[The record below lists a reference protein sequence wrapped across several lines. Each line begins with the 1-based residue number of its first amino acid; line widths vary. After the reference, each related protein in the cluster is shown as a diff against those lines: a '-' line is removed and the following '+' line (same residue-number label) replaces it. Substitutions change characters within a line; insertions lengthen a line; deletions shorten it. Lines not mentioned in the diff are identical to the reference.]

1 MIYFDN
7 SATTKPDPEV
17 LETFLKVNHYY
28 YANPSSIHSFG
39 GKVEKLLQQARA
51 QFASILMVKEN
62 EVYFTSGGT
71 ESNNTAL
78 KGTAFQYHNRGKH
91 IITTSI
97 EHPSIIESC
106 EQLKNFGFDITYL
119 TVDGNGVIDP
129 NELKKAIREE
139 TILVSVM
146 HVNNEVGS
154 IQPIDQIGQLLKNY
168 PKILFHVD
176 HVQGYGKVELDLTN
190 IGIDLCTISA
200 HKLHGLKGSGLLYIR
215 DGVQLSPLIT
225 GGEQERK
232 VRSGTENTSGIV
244 AFAKAIRLEKERSS
258 EGVSIIKEIHEYLR
272 TELSSIEGI
281 SIHTPET
288 LAAPH
293 ILNFSV
299 KHYKGEVIV
308 HALEEMDIYVSTTSA
323 CSSKKNIPS
332 RTLLAMGRT
341 EEMANSSIRVSLAFE
356 NTMEEA
362 IIFIQ
367 SLKKVI
373 SNLDKVMRRSV

>member
-17 LETFLKVNHYY
+17 LETFLKVNQYY

-51 QFASILMVKEN
+51 QFSKLLNVKEN
-62 EVYFTSGGT
+62 EIFFTSGGT
-71 ESNNTAL
+71 ESNNTAI
-78 KGTAFQYHNRGKH
+78 KGTAFHHQKRGKH

-106 EQLKNFGFDITYL
+106 EQLKDFGFEITYL
-119 TVDGNGVIDP
+119 NVDEKGVLNI
-129 NELKKAIREE
+129 NELEKSIRED
-139 TILVSVM
+139 TILVSIM
-146 HVNNEVGS
+146 QVNNEVGS
-154 IQPIDQIGQLLKNY
+154 IQPINQIGRLLKNY

-176 HVQGYGKVELDLTN
+176 HVQGYGKVDLDLN
-190 IGIDLCTISA
+190 NDGIDLCTISA
-200 HKLHGLKGSGLLYIR
+200 HKIHGLKGTGLLYIR
-215 DGVQLSPLIT
+215 EGIQLSPLIT

-232 VRSGTENTSGIV
+232 LRSGTENTSGIV
-244 AFAKAIRLEKERSS
+244 AFAKALRLEKERSIKGIS
-258 EGVSIIKEIHEYLR
+258 QIKEILKLLR
-272 TELSSIEGI
+272 DELSSIEEI
-281 SIHTPET
+281 SIHTPQKY
-288 LAAPH
+288 AAPH

-341 EEMANSSIRVSLAFE
+341 EEMAISSIRVSLAFE

-373 SNLDKVMRRSV
+373 SNLEKVMRRSV